1 MSELVSDTPSSPD
14 WKLTISLNGLAPIFS
29 VRARYQTSPGSRSP
43 ERVLMGTPAVGVKLM
58 LVSTG
63 LPSRTAAR
71 LAALRRLSS
80 CQTSQFSHQELIGQP
95 MKPVPPDPLRFV
107 AAGDGQQPGHPRQVM

>member
-1 MSELVSDTPSSPD
+1 MSELVSETPSSPD
-14 WKLTISLNGLAPIFS
+14 WKLTISLNCLAPMFS

-43 ERVLMGTPAVGVKLM
+43 DRVLMGTPAVGVKLM

-71 LAALRRLSS
+71 LAPLPRWARMTRPWAASAPARRASS
-80 CQTSQFSHQELIGQP
+80 P
-95 MKPVPPDPLRFV
+95 MRNAYDNP
-107 AAGDGQQPGHPRQVM
+107 